1 MNPDLFFALT
11 KRFFVIGRLLAPLD
25 KTVVDLLLTREMRC
39 DSLKKSYVVI
49 LPEQTKLLEIG
60 DFIKA
65 SG

>member
-1 MNPDLFFALT
+1 M
-11 KRFFVIGRLLAPLD
+11 APLD

-39 DSLKKSYVVI
+39 DSMKKSYVVI